1 MADWS
6 KHKYQAGP
14 ATADLDDAPKD
25 TSPHARKI
33 EPWLSAALQSE
44 HLSLLL
50 GSGFTSSIAA
60 LADAKAAGMA
70 PTTLPGRLGRKIQ
83 AHAEKSAADMGRG
96 SANIEDQMRVAMAV
110 LQALEI
116 TGPASVATSLK
127 KTITTQFE
135 HFLQAVLETE
145 RNILDGMDWQR
156 IADGT
161 SLAHGCLVSFLM
173 TFASRSASRERLN
186 LFTTNYDRLLEYG
199 CDQAG
204 IRIIDRFV
212 GTVEPVFRSSRLD
225 VDMHYNPPG
234 IRGEPRFLE
243 GVIRYSK
250 LHGSLDWSFEDR
262 RLRRIPIP
270 FGAPADHTG
279 LPGDPVST
287 VMIYP
292 NAAKDIETAAFPYA
306 EIFRDFSAGLCR
318 PNSTLF
324 TYGYGF
330 GDDHVNRVI
339 ADMLTLP
346 STHLVVM
353 SWDSANGRIQR
364 FLENN
369 ARPAQ
374 YTLLIGNH
382 FGDLRTLVEDY
393 LPKPAIDTI
402 TGRMAGLLRQR
413 GIDNRPGP
421 ADGEPGSGD
430 AGVDA
435 PQDP

>member
-6 KHKYQAGP
+6 EHKYQAGP
-14 ATADLDDAPKD
+14 AKGEFDKAPED
-25 TSPHARKI
+25 PSPHARKI

-50 GSGFTSSIAA
+50 GSGFTSAVA
-60 LADAKAAGMA
+60 HLADTKAADMA
-70 PTTLPGRLGRKIQ
+70 ATVLPGRLGSKIQ
-83 AHAEKSAADMGRG
+83 AHALASATSMGRG
-96 SANIEDQMRVAMAV
+96 SANIEDQMRSAMAV
-110 LQALEI
+110 LEGLEI
-116 TGPASVATSLK
+116 IGPASAANTLK
-127 KTITTQFE
+127 TTISKQFE
-135 HFLQAVLETE
+135 TFLKAIVETE
-145 RNILDGMDWQR
+145 RNISGGMECQR
-156 IADGT
+156 VASGI
-161 SLAHGCLVSFLM
+161 SLAHTCLISFLM

-186 LFTTNYDRLLEYG
+186 LFTTNYDRLIEFG

-204 IRIIDRFV
+204 IRVIDRFV
-212 GTVEPVFRSSRLD
+212 GAVEPVFRSSRLD

-243 GVIRYSK
+243 GVVRYSK
-250 LHGSLDWSFEDR
+250 LHGSVDWSFEDR
-262 RLRRIPIP
+262 RLRRVPIP
-270 FGAPADHTG
+270 FGAPEG
-279 LPGDPVST
+279 YMGIPEDPVST
-287 VMIYP
+287 VMVYP
-292 NAAKDIETAAFPYA
+292 NAAKDIETAAYPYA

-330 GDDHVNRVI
+330 GDDHLNRVI

-353 SWDSANGRIQR
+353 SWDAAGGRVQR
-364 FLENN
+364 FLENF

-374 YTLLIGNH
+374 YTLLMGSH
-382 FGDLRTLVEDY
+382 FGDLKTLVEEY

-413 GIDNRPGP
+413 GLDLSSAPLD
-421 ADGEPGSGD
+421 ADMAQGE
-430 AGVDA
+430 AVVD
-435 PQDP
+435 PEF